1 MNTSHEGASGHPDCN
16 RKIGE
21 IFMHIEALRALT
33 FFLTSAH
40 RSIDEISRH
49 LVLHTF
55 RTYSASAI
63 YLGEVER
70 DGYLTLTSSF
80 GFDEKY
86 VLQWSRIPL
95 TLNIPIVEAVR
106 NSSEAL
112 CLTKEDFFAN
122 YPEVN
127 SLGTVETNWESCV
140 ASSIQSKGV
149 YMMVLNSV
157 PKVNADFKC
166 FLQTIGHL
174 ISLHLDEKKDH
185 PEITAQSPMPRKG
198 LTARQEMISDLLVKG
213 FSNPYIAQEIGYSE
227 SLVRQETIIIY
238 AAMRVSGRKE
248 LMNLLENQGAKL
260 G

>member
-1 MNTSHEGASGHPDCN
+1 LLL
-16 RKIGE
+16 K
-21 IFMHIEALRALT
+21 
-33 FFLTSAH
+33 
-40 RSIDEISRH
+40 
-49 LVLHTF
+49 
-55 RTYSASAI
+55 
-63 YLGEVER
+63 
-70 DGYLTLTSSF
+70 SSF
-80 GFDEKY
+80 GFEEKY
-86 VLQWSRIPL
+86 ILQWSRIPL

-106 NSSEAL
+106 NNSEAL
-112 CLTKEDFFAN
+112 CLTKEVFFAN

-149 YMMVLNSV
+149 YMLVLNSV

-174 ISLHLDEKKDH
+174 ISLHLDEERDH
-185 PEITAQSPMPRKG
+185 QESVVQSLLPRRE
-198 LTARQEMISDLLVKG
+198 LTPRQELISDLLVKG

-248 LMNLLENQGAKL
+248 LMNLLEKQGAKQA
-260 G
+260 

>member
-1 MNTSHEGASGHPDCN
+1 
-16 RKIGE
+16 
-21 IFMHIEALRALT
+21 MHIEAIGALT
-33 FFLTSAH
+33 LYLASAK
-40 RSIDEISRH
+40 RTIDEICRH

-55 RTYSASAI
+55 RAHSANAI
-63 YLGEVER
+63 YLGQVQK
-70 DGYLTLTSSF
+70 DGHLLMTSSF
-80 GFDEKY
+80 GFEEKY
-86 VLQWSRIPL
+86 VSQWYRIPL

-106 NSSEAL
+106 NTSEAL
-112 CLTKEDFFAN
+112 FLTKKDFFAN
-122 YPEVN
+122 YPQVN

-149 YMMVLNSV
+149 YMLIFNSV
-157 PKVNADFKC
+157 PKVDADFKC

-174 ISLHLDEKKDH
+174 ISLHLDEKSDRQ
-185 PEITAQSPMPRKG
+185 EAVIQSPLPKKE
-198 LTARQEMISDLLVKG
+198 LTPRQEMIRDLLVKG

-248 LMNLLENQGAKL
+248 LTNLLESQGAKL